1 MARVKEGFI
10 QERELQSHEELEQRV
25 VKKKQAPISVAEK
38 MVSYVETYRE
48 KRRTLTAEQIAEM
61 RAELSTYAY
70 EFIDVCRDAE
80 IDSGSLKIDV
90 GKVRGQVYLEL
101 FKNYL
106 DQKYSQSAAEKLAG
120 KALECDERVL
130 EVSKQFVEAKAIH
143 NMSVN
148 TLQMVAQ
155 VLNSMS
161 YR

>member
-1 MARVKEGFI
+1 MARVKDIFI
-10 QERELQSHEELEQRV
+10 EDREIQSHEELEQKV
-25 VKKKQAPISVAEK
+25 AKPKKAPLSIAEK
-38 MVSYVETYRE
+38 MVSYVEEYRE
-48 KRRTLTAEQIAEM
+48 KRRTLTAERIAEM

-80 IDSGSLKIDV
+80 VYSGSLKIDV
-90 GKVRGQVYLEL
+90 EKVRGEVYLEL
-101 FKNYL
+101 FKSYL

-130 EVSKQFVEAKAIH
+130 SVSKQAVEAKAMH
-143 NMSVN
+143 NKSVN
-148 TLQMVAQ
+148 TLHMIAQ

>member
-1 MARVKEGFI
+1 MARVKEDFI
-10 QERELQSHEELEQRV
+10 ADREVQSQEEFSHPV
-25 VKKKQAPISVAEK
+25 TKKQAPVSVAEK

-61 RAELSTYAY
+61 RAELSTYSY
-70 EFIDVCRDAE
+70 QFIDSCRDAE
-80 IDSGSLKIDV
+80 IEAGSLKIDV
-90 GKVRGQVYLEL
+90 EKVRGQVYLEL
-101 FKNYL
+101 FKSYL

-148 TLQMVAQ
+148 TLHMVAQ